1 MLNEIEKYNIISFLN
16 WEVGSHTKFSNN
28 IYIQDEDGKY
38 TQVSKKNAIKMA
50 DEFIANAKFLRN

>member
-1 MLNEIEKYNIISFLN
+1 M
-16 WEVGSHTKFSNN
+16 TKSMSTRSAELYDFSNN

-50 DEFIANAKFLRN
+50 DEFIANAKFLRK